1 MKKFIIKI
9 IQKIIILQ
17 VVFFLGNFGTENY
30 KNCASCTT
38 TLQQAQIYINQLEK
52 TCKLLH
58 DDVARWMKLYSEEI
72 SNKASSIEKN
82 LSWYMD
88 YIAKFIALEQK
99 VVTGSHAKK

>member
-1 MKKFIIKI
+1 MKIIKI
-9 IQKIIILQ
+9 KQILKYILLTIFCFVFNIICQ
-17 VVFFLGNFGTENY
+17 DY
-30 KNCASCTT
+30 KNCPSCIT

-52 TCKLLH
+52 NCKLLH

-88 YIAKFIALEQK
+88 YVAKFIALEQK
-99 VVTGSHAKK
+99 VTTVSHQKK